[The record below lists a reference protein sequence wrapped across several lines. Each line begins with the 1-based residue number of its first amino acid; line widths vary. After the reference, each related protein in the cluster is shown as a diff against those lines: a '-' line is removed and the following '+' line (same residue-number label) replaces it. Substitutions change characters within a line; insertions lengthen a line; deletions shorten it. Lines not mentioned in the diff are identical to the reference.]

1 MIIKIV
7 ITTKNKFVL
16 KPKFEDAK
24 TLGII
29 KKIINGLSIPPVKY
43 IKAPNCRISIN
54 KKINADLSDSCV
66 FL

>member
-7 ITTKNKFVL
+7 VITKNKFVL

-24 TLGII
+24 TLGIN
-29 KKIINGLSIPPVKY
+29 KKIMNGLSIPPVKY
-43 IKAPNCRISIN
+43 IKAPSCRISIN